1 MDKHK
6 RTYAIV
12 GAGAVG
18 GFYGAKLFRAGFD
31 VHFLLHGDYD
41 HVRIHGL
48 KIDSK
53 AGNFILPHVNSYHSS
68 RDMPACD
75 VVIVALKTTNNSIL
89 SGILPVI
96 LKDDGVVLV
105 LQNGL
110 GIEDDVSKIVGDNRV
125 MAGLCYICSNKAGPG
140 HIRHLDLGHV
150 ILADYTPDGSA
161 AGKTPRMK
169 ALSEDFR
176 LAEIDI
182 SLADDMHLARW
193 KKLVWNI
200 PYNGLS
206 VILDA
211 MTDQLM
217 KNPFSRCSVREI
229 MSEVVAGAA
238 SCGHP
243 IAQTFVQEMLDYT
256 DSMVPY
262 RTSMKIDFD
271 EKRPM
276 EVEAIFG
283 NPLRAIKNMH
293 ASAPR
298 MEMLYQE
305 LKYLDDKG
313 KKIRETHPS

>member
-1 MDKHK
+1 MDKPK

-12 GAGAVG
+12 GTGAVG
-18 GFYGAKLFRAGFD
+18 GFYGAKLSRAGFD
-31 VHFLLHGDYD
+31 VHFLLNRDYD

-53 AGNFILPHVNSYHSS
+53 AGDFILPHINSY
-68 RDMPACD
+68 RLAGDMPACD
-75 VVIVALKTTNNSIL
+75 VVIIALKTTSNSIL
-89 SGILPVI
+89 PDILPAI
-96 LKDDGVVLV
+96 LKDDGVALV

-110 GIEDDVSKIVGDNRV
+110 GIEDDVSKIIGNRV

-140 HIRHLDLGHV
+140 HIRHLDFGH
-150 ILADYTPDGSA
+150 ITLAGYTPDGSA
-161 AGKTPRMK
+161 AGKTQRMT
-169 ALSEDFR
+169 ALAEDFLR
-176 LAEIDI
+176 AEIDVG
-182 SLADDMHLARW
+182 LADDMLLGRW

-200 PYNGLS
+200 PFNGLS
-206 VILDA
+206 VVLDA

-217 KNPFSRCSVREI
+217 KNPFGRRLVMEI
-229 MSEVVAGAA
+229 MHEVVAGAS

-243 IAQTFVQEMLDYT
+243 IAETFVREMLDYT

-283 NPLRAIKNMH
+283 NPLRAIINAQ

-305 LKYLDDKG
+305 LKYLDDKV
-313 KKIRETHPS
+313 KKTRE

>member
-18 GFYGAKLFRAGFD
+18 GFYGAKLCRAGFD
-31 VHFLLHGDYD
+31 VHFLLHNDYD

-53 AGNFILPHVNSYHSS
+53 AGNFVLPHVNSY
-68 RDMPACD
+68 RLPGDMPVCD
-75 VVIVALKTTNNSIL
+75 VVIVALKTTNNFIL
-89 SGILPVI
+89 PDILPVI
-96 LKDDGVVLV
+96 LKDNGVVLV

-110 GIEDDVSKIVGDNRV
+110 GVEDNVSKIVGNRRV

-140 HIRHLDLGHV
+140 HIRHLDLGH
-150 ILADYTPDGSA
+150 ITLADYMPDGSA

-169 ALSEDFR
+169 TLAEDFR
-176 LAEIDI
+176 LAEIDVG
-182 SLADDMHLARW
+182 LADDMLLARW

-206 VILDA
+206 VVLDA

-217 KNPFSRCSVREI
+217 KTPQSRLLVMEI
-229 MSEVVAGAA
+229 MREVVAGAA
-238 SCGHP
+238 SCGHKIP
-243 IAQTFVQEMLDYT
+243 DTFVREMLDYT

-283 NPLRAIKNMH
+283 NPLRAITSAH
-293 ASAPR
+293 GSAPR
-298 MEMLYQE
+298 MEMLYRE
-305 LKYLDDKG
+305 LKYLDDKANN
-313 KKIRETHPS
+313 

>member
-1 MDKHK
+1 MDEHK

-12 GAGAVG
+12 GTGAVG
-18 GFYGAKLFRAGFD
+18 GFYGAKLSRAGFD
-31 VHFLLHGDYD
+31 VHFLLHNDYD

-53 AGNFILPHVNSYHSS
+53 AGSFMLPHVNAYRSP

-75 VVIVALKTTNNSIL
+75 VAIVALKTTNNFML
-89 SGILPVI
+89 PDILPVI
-96 LKDDGVVLV
+96 LKDNGAVLV

-110 GIEDDVSKIVGDNRV
+110 GIEDDVSKIVGNHRV

-140 HIRHLDLGHV
+140 HIRHLDLGNV
-150 ILADYTPDGSA
+150 IFADYTPDGSA

-169 ALSEDFR
+169 ALAEDFR

-206 VILDA
+206 VVLDA
-211 MTDQLM
+211 MTDRLM
-217 KNPFSRCSVREI
+217 KNPFGRRLVMEI
-229 MSEVVAGAA
+229 MREVVAGAA
-238 SCGHP
+238 SCGHR
-243 IAQTFVQEMLDYT
+243 IAETFVQEMLDYT

-283 NPLRAIKNMH
+283 NPMRAIKNMH
-293 ASAPR
+293 GSAPR

-305 LKYLDDKG
+305 LKYLDDKAN
-313 KKIRETHPS
+313 RRFLSA

>member
-12 GAGAVG
+12 GVGGVG
-18 GFYGAKLFRAGFD
+18 GFYGAKLSRAGFD

-48 KIDSK
+48 KIDYK
-53 AGNFILPHVNSYHSS
+53 AGNFILPHVNSY
-68 RDMPACD
+68 RLAGDMPACD
-75 VVIVALKTTNNSIL
+75 VVIVALKTTGNP
-89 SGILPVI
+89 ILPDILPAI

-110 GIEDDVSKIVGDNRV
+110 GIEDDVSKIVGDRV

-140 HIRHLDLGHV
+140 HIRHLDLGH
-150 ILADYTPDGSA
+150 ITLADYTPDGSA

-169 ALSEDFR
+169 ALAEDFLR
-176 LAEIDI
+176 AEINI
-182 SLADDMHLARW
+182 SLADDMRLARW

-206 VILDA
+206 VVLNA

-217 KNPFSRCSVREI
+217 KNPFGRRLVMEI
-229 MSEVVAGAA
+229 MLEVAHGAA

-243 IAQTFVQEMLDYT
+243 IAETFVREMLDYT

-283 NPLRAIKNMH
+283 NPLRAIANAQ

-298 MEMLYQE
+298 IEMLYQE
-305 LKYLDDKG
+305 LNYLDERNKA
-313 KKIRETHPS
+313 S